1 MTLQLVLFD
10 IDGTLLDGHGIG
22 RAATSRAMLELF
34 GTVGRLDSH
43 NFAGKTDWGTLCE
56 LLNRDEADVG
66 RHMPAYEASI
76 ERHMRDLAPQFEL
89 HPLPGALETVQAL
102 RDRPDFILG
111 IVTGNASVTT
121 PIKLAAAGFDPA
133 WFPVRACGSEAA
145 SRNDLPPLA
154 LQRARAQSGQ
164 AIAPQD
170 VTVVGDTPADVACA
184 QALGARAVA
193 VSTGFST
200 REALVAARPDHLLD
214 DISELLPLCGVTSVD

>member
-22 RAATSRAMLELF
+22 RAATRRAMLELF
-34 GTVGRLDSH
+34 GTVGRLDTH

-56 LLNRDEADVG
+56 LLDRDEGDVG

-76 ERHMRDLAPQFEL
+76 ERHMRDLAPGFEL
-89 HPLPGALETVQAL
+89 IPLPGARETVQAL
-102 RDRPDFILG
+102 RVRPDFIIG

-154 LQRARAQSGQ
+154 LQRARAHSGQ

-184 QALGARAVA
+184 RALGARAVA
-193 VSTGFST
+193 VTTGFST
-200 REALVAARPDHLLD
+200 REALLASRPDHLLD
-214 DISELLPLCGVTSVD
+214 DIAELLPLCGVTSVV